1 MLYLVNGRIEISHYM
16 RDDKEIESKT
26 RLVDATT
33 AQEAEQKFIKYFE
46 DQTDEYTVYYW
57 ATVDDVSEVIS

>member
-16 RDDKEIESKT
+16 RDDKELESKT
-26 RLVDATT
+26 RLVEATSEY
-33 AQEAEQKFIKYFE
+33 EAEQKFLKHFN
-46 DQTDEYTVYYW
+46 DMTNEYCVYYW